1 MLLLRVWSYG
11 AHPVLYVSVCYVYPL
26 AMGLWNT
33 CYTMLD
39 VLLLHLELWTT
50 SGYLMA
56 HTMIPYTSDAMIRRM
71 DLWSSWVLNPSPS
84 SRWTARHGLLWSIC
98 IIA

>member
-50 SGYLMA
+50 SGYLMV
-56 HTMIPYTSDAMIRRM
+56 HIMSPRCHPSDVSIWGHGWIHRS
-71 DLWSSWVLNPSPS
+71 DLSS
-84 SRWTARHGLLWSIC
+84 
-98 IIA
+98 